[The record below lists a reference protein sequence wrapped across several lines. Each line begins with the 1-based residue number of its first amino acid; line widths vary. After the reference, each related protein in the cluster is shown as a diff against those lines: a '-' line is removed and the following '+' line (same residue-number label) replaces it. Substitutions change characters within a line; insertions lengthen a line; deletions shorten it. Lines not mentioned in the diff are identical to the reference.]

1 MTNRPPT
8 LIVIGASAGGIE
20 ALRPIIAGLPAD
32 FAAAVFVVVH
42 LGAHKSQLPW
52 LLEQIGP
59 LPVVH
64 PVDGD
69 AVRGGMIF
77 VAPPD
82 RHMIVRD
89 GKSGLTIGLTKG
101 PRENWARPAIDPLFR
116 SAAASQGANVVGVIL
131 SGGLNDGS
139 AGLYQIK
146 ESGGVTIV
154 QDPAEAINPSMP
166 RSALTNVAIDHC
178 LPAAE
183 IAPVLVD
190 LVAAMAAADIGEPH
204 PATGARQEEVMTA
217 YTSDQPIAV
226 TCPDCGG
233 ALRRLQ
239 LGRLTQFRCHIG
251 HVYTAE
257 IMLAAQFLAT
267 EQSLGAAMRSLRE
280 RAELCR
286 HMAQKTEL
294 EPGTASA
301 WDTAMQEA
309 FDQADTVR
317 QLLERE
323 WTLPDGSGVVESSGA
338 ATVS

>member
-1 MTNRPPT
+1 
-8 LIVIGASAGGIE
+8 
-20 ALRPIIAGLPAD
+20 
-32 FAAAVFVVVH
+32 
-42 LGAHKSQLPW
+42 
-52 LLEQIGP
+52 
-59 LPVVH
+59 
-64 PVDGD
+64 
-69 AVRGGMIF
+69 
-77 VAPPD
+77 
-82 RHMIVRD
+82 
-89 GKSGLTIGLTKG
+89 
-101 PRENWARPAIDPLFR
+101 
-116 SAAASQGANVVGVIL
+116 
-131 SGGLNDGS
+131 
-139 AGLYQIK
+139 
-146 ESGGVTIV
+146 
-154 QDPAEAINPSMP
+154 
-166 RSALTNVAIDHC
+166 
-178 LPAAE
+178 
-183 IAPVLVD
+183 
-190 LVAAMAAADIGEPH
+190 
-204 PATGARQEEVMTA
+204 MTA